1 MYAVMDTSKGKIVFR
16 LHYDKVPITVANFV
30 SLAQGSHPLLD
41 MDKEGIPFY
50 DNLTFHKVIPDV
62 MVQGGDP
69 KGTGNGGPGFR
80 FGRELQPDLRHDRPG
95 TFSMLNE
102 GAFSHGSQ
110 FFITLKATPRYDDKH
125 TLFAEVVEGQSV
137 VNELEEG
144 DTIRK
149 VSIER
154 QGRDATAFDL
164 TYHLKELEESA
175 RQAEREATESAQ
187 ERPDRS
193 RNPCKRA
200 DLPKRTG
207 KTDPTRVP
215 AENQPEDEKIALQ
228 YLLVSHTTAVPR
240 MGNSPCNKSEAR
252 KIAEHLVDLAREEGA
267 DFAALVKRFSDS
279 LDYRIPLLTR
289 DTETSATLM
298 PCFRLKPG
306 QISDPI
312 DTLKGFMV
320 FKRVELEL
328 IEVRHILIS
337 YQGAHGSTQTRTR
350 EEARDLAEQVLRMAK
365 KGEDFALLAREYSD
379 STSAKEGGRIGEI
392 ARGMAVPAF
401 DHAAFSL
408 EVGGVSD
415 VTLSPSGYQI
425 IKRIR

>member
-41 MDKEGIPFY
+41 MDKKGIPFY

-80 FGRELQPDLRHDRPG
+80 IGRELQPDLRHDRPG

-154 QGRDATAFDL
+154 QGKDATAL
-164 TYHLKELEESA
+164 
-175 RQAEREATESAQ
+175 
-187 ERPDRS
+187 RPDLS
-193 RNPCKRA
+193 SQRA
-200 DLPKRTG
+200 
-207 KTDPTRVP
+207 
-215 AENQPEDEKIALQ
+215 
-228 YLLVSHTTAVPR
+228 
-240 MGNSPCNKSEAR
+240 
-252 KIAEHLVDLAREEGA
+252 
-267 DFAALVKRFSDS
+267 
-279 LDYRIPLLTR
+279 
-289 DTETSATLM
+289 
-298 PCFRLKPG
+298 
-306 QISDPI
+306 
-312 DTLKGFMV
+312 
-320 FKRVELEL
+320 
-328 IEVRHILIS
+328 
-337 YQGAHGSTQTRTR
+337 
-350 EEARDLAEQVLRMAK
+350 
-365 KGEDFALLAREYSD
+365 
-379 STSAKEGGRIGEI
+379 
-392 ARGMAVPAF
+392 
-401 DHAAFSL
+401 
-408 EVGGVSD
+408 
-415 VTLSPSGYQI
+415 
-425 IKRIR
+425 